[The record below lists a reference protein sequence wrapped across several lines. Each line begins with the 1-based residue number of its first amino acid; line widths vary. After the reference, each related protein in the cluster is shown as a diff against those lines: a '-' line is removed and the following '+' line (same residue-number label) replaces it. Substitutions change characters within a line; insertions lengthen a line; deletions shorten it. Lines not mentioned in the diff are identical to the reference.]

1 MSTLINAVQLIGR
14 LGADAEVKTTTN
26 GTKVSN
32 VRLATNEYTRN
43 SQGEWVE
50 ITYWHSLVFWGK
62 LAERLEKKCKKGTRI
77 LVQGS
82 LIYRDYTDINNI
94 KREVTDIRVQQF
106 VVLDSQTNHASIL
119 EMSSDSDE
127 SEPDH
132 LPQ

>member
-106 VVLDSQTNHASIL
+106 VVLDSQTNHTSIL